1 MTKVTVKMSDL
12 IRRKEE
18 LDVEINEINS
28 KIRKFNIVSE
38 TNENSVDL
46 SVLEGLKKQKQED
59 LIIIKIKINEM
70 NLKKLKGEKKS
81 NAMYIY
87 ELSELNRELKH
98 LQKIDTRDGI
108 IKKIKGVITKFITKM
123 KEADVTQKVN
133 ELKERVREV
142 SRKLE
147 EFNTSME
154 VSLSVNVAF

>member
-18 LDVEINEINS
+18 LDMEINEINS

-142 SRKLE
+142 NRKLE
-147 EFNTSME
+147 EFNTSIE